1 ELAGEIA
8 ALAGGAETLA
18 ARATALLEAGQTRLA
33 AHLIELASTASPE
46 SAAIQAARA
55 NVYARCAE
63 AETSLIGKAI
73 FAVYQREAKA
83 RSAA

>member
-1 ELAGEIA
+1 
-8 ALAGGAETLA
+8 LAGGAEKLA
-18 ARATALLEAGQTRLA
+18 GRATALLEAGQTRLA

-46 SAAIQAARA
+46 SVAIQAVRA
-55 NVYARCAE
+55 KVYARCAE

-73 FAVYQREAKA
+73 FAVYQREAQA